1 MTEKSAAIA
10 PLRILVVDDEVTIQV
25 TLSACLEA
33 DGHHVQAHGNPHDA
47 LADAAVQAFDLIF
60 LDVRLGTE
68 NGLDFIQPLLAF
80 NPWAKIVVITAYASI
95 ETAVEAM
102 KRGATDYLAKPFSPS
117 QVELVTRSVAE
128 RRRLELQVQSLR
140 SALGDDPQADFVSS
154 SSAMH
159 RILEMARQVAASKA
173 PVLIGG
179 EIGTGKGRL
188 ARQIHAWSP
197 RSQAPYAVTSCMA
210 VSAESLE
217 DELFGLASESGGDA
231 PPEKLGRMI
240 FCDGGTLLL
249 DEIGAMPLSLQW
261 KLDRF
266 LSEHR
271 YERRDDYVVR
281 HADVRLLATTSIDLQ
296 EAVKQNRFRRELLL
310 SLDVV
315 QIDIPPLRQ
324 CPGDIR
330 PLAER
335 YLAYF
340 SRQNNRRV
348 AGFSNDALNALQ
360 NHNWPGNHRELRNM
374 VERAVILCGGD
385 FIEIK
390 HFPSNFSNSS
400 PSYQPGDLV
409 PLDTIE
415 DLHIRGVM
423 AATGTV
429 KGAASILG
437 INYSTLWRR
446 LRKNAATPS
455 DPVTPEPSG
464 AEPSDEQSAK

>member
-1 MTEKSAAIA
+1 MTEKTAAIA

-25 TLSACLEA
+25 TLSACLES
-33 DGHHVQAHGNPHDA
+33 DGHHVRAHGNPHDA
-47 LADAAVQAFDLIF
+47 LAEAAVRAFDLIF

-95 ETAVEAM
+95 ETAIEAM
-102 KRGATDYLAKPFSPS
+102 KRGAADYLSKPVSPS

-128 RRRLELQVQSLR
+128 RRRLELQVQSLQ
-140 SALGDDPQADFVSS
+140 SALGDDPESDFVSGS
-154 SSAMH
+154 TAM
-159 RILEMARQVAASKA
+159 RRTLEMARQVAASNA
-173 PVLIGG
+173 AVLISG

-188 ARQIHAWSP
+188 AKKIHAWSP
-197 RSQAPYAVTSCMA
+197 RSHAPYAVTSCLT

-240 FCDGGTLLL
+240 FCDGGTLVL
-249 DEIGAMPLSLQW
+249 DEIGAMPLSLQP
-261 KLDRF
+261 KLER
-266 LSEHR
+266 LLNEHR

-281 HADVRLLATTSIDLQ
+281 QADVRVVATTSIDLT
-296 EAVKQNRFRRELLL
+296 EAVKQNQFRRGLLL

-324 CPGDIR
+324 RPGDIR

-340 SRQNNRRV
+340 SRQNNRRL

-360 NHNWPGNHRELRNM
+360 NHAWPGNHRELRNLI
-374 VERAVILCGGD
+374 ERAVILSQGD
-385 FIEIK
+385 FIEVS
-390 HFPSNFSNSS
+390 HFPPDFSNSS
-400 PSYQPGDLV
+400 PAYQPGDLV
-409 PLDTIE
+409 PLGTIE

-423 AATGTV
+423 AAAGTV

-446 LRKNAATPS
+446 LRKNAPS
-455 DPVTPEPSG
+455 PV
-464 AEPSDEQSAK
+464 AEPTDEQPPK

>member
-1 MTEKSAAIA
+1 MTEKTAAIA

-25 TLSACLEA
+25 TLSACLES
-33 DGHHVQAHGNPHDA
+33 DGHQVRAHGNPHDA
-47 LADAAVQAFDLIF
+47 LAEAAVRAFDLIF

-95 ETAVEAM
+95 ETAIEAM
-102 KRGATDYLAKPFSPS
+102 KRGAADYLSKPFSPS

-128 RRRLELQVQSLR
+128 RRRLELQVQSLQ
-140 SALGDDPQADFVSS
+140 SALGDDPESDFVSGS
-154 SSAMH
+154 TAM
-159 RILEMARQVAASKA
+159 RRTLEMARQVAASNA
-173 PVLIGG
+173 PVLIRG

-188 ARQIHAWSP
+188 ARKIHAWSP
-197 RSQAPYAVTSCMA
+197 RSQAPYAVTSCLTA
-210 VSAESLE
+210 STESLE

-240 FCDGGTLLL
+240 FCDGGTLVL
-249 DEIGAMPLSLQW
+249 DEIGAMPLSLQP
-261 KLDRF
+261 KLER
-266 LSEHR
+266 LLNEHR

-281 HADVRLLATTSIDLQ
+281 QADVRVIATTSIDLT
-296 EAVKQNRFRRELLL
+296 EAVRQNQFRRGLLL

-324 CPGDIR
+324 RPGDIR

-335 YLAYF
+335 YLAYY
-340 SRQNNRRV
+340 SRQNNRRL
-348 AGFSNDALNALQ
+348 AGFSNDAQIALQ
-360 NHNWPGNHRELRNM
+360 NHAWPGNHRELRNLI
-374 VERAVILCGGD
+374 ERAVILSQGD
-385 FIEIK
+385 FIEVS
-390 HFPSNFSNSS
+390 HFPPDFSNSS
-400 PSYQPGDLV
+400 PAYQPGDLV
-409 PLDTIE
+409 PLGTIE

-423 AATGTV
+423 AAAGTV

-446 LRKNAATPS
+446 LRKNAPS
-455 DPVTPEPSG
+455 PV
-464 AEPSDEQSAK
+464 AEPTDEQPPK